1 MTIEC
6 RVCGE
11 EFENLVLH
19 VENSKNHPPWVVYKT
34 KYSEETGIEGKH
46 NPRRPE
52 VKRVD
57 EKD

>member
-34 KYSEETGIEGKH
+34 KYSEETGIEGKN
-46 NPRRPE
+46 NPKRPE
-52 VKRVD
+52 VKRID